1 MLIILNLTNNLPSN
15 FGLIEEIMCQP
26 HLKQPVRASQR
37 EPRFFSEVSPS
48 SYLGQTEGLVRNS
61 SPMYEVC
68 DSKSEKS
75 APMYYFEGT
84 LLGYSAFAWI
94 VGLTNLAQ

>member
-1 MLIILNLTNNLPSN
+1 
-15 FGLIEEIMCQP
+15 MCQP

-48 SYLGQTEGLVRNS
+48 SYLGQTEGLAVNS
-61 SPMYEVC
+61 TSIYEGG
-68 DSKSEKS
+68 DFKSEKS
-75 APMYYFEGT
+75 APMYCFEVT
-84 LLGYSAFAWI
+84 PLRYNACTWI

>member
-1 MLIILNLTNNLPSN
+1 MLNLINNLPSN

-37 EPRFFSEVSPS
+37 EPRFFSEVSLS
-48 SYLGQTEGLVRNS
+48 SYLGQTEGLAGNS
-61 SPMYEVC
+61 NSIYEVG
-68 DSKSEKS
+68 DFKSEKS
-75 APMYYFEGT
+75 APMYCFEVT
-84 LLGYSAFAWI
+84 PLHYSACTWI